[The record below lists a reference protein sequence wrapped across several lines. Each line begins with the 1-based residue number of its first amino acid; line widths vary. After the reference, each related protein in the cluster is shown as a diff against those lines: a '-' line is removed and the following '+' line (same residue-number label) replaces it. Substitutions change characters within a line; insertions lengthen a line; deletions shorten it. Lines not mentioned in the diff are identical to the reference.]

1 MSTLDVMHVIKF
13 TRLSPSW
20 KWGSTFAYTYAAH
33 NIHLYLL
40 KWWVNPSL
48 ELCSEQCWRPHH
60 SPVAAGVKGEN
71 GITLG
76 ATQNQYS
83 ALFFLLTQHNTTS
96 MHSHLDLRLTIQPF
110 YLQHIPHITCT
121 TVEHVQGTVYA
132 TCICTVVVCI
142 LCVTCIMLDGL

>member
-48 ELCSEQCWRPHH
+48 ELCSAQCWRPYH
-60 SPVAAGVKGEN
+60 SPVAAEVKGEN

-132 TCICTVVVCI
+132 TCICTVVVCT
-142 LCVTCIMLDGL
+142 LCVTCIMLHGL